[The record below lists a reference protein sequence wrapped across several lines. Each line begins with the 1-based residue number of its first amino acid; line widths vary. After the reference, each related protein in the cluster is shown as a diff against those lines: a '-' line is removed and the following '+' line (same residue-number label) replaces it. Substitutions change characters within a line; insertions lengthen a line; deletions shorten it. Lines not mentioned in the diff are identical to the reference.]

1 MVVVGGE
8 VGRGEVCRCRDG
20 IPHDGR
26 VRMHASWKIER
37 PTGRRCRLAQ
47 KAAFGMMACVHAF
60 DVHDAG
66 ERVAPR
72 LVKQE
77 RVGDRDAEAP
87 GQEQDGE
94 QGGANAAR
102 HVRHDGNLRG
112 GVSLHNR
119 GERRAGLA
127 GAVAAC
133 RFNVYT
139 VGRSV
144 RRTVGPNEV

>member
-1 MVVVGGE
+1 MN
-8 VGRGEVCRCRDG
+8 
-20 IPHDGR
+20 
-26 VRMHASWKIER
+26 ASRNLKR
-37 PTGRRCRLAQ
+37 LTGRRCRLAQ
-47 KAAFGMMACVHAF
+47 KAAFGMMAGVHAF

-112 GVSLHNR
+112 GVSLHNH

-127 GAVAAC
+127 GAAPGR

-144 RRTVGPNEV
+144 RWTVGPNEG